1 MSPRDVKELE
11 AFLQERQSRA
21 RIVRLDRD
29 TTTVASAAEALGVS
43 PDRIVKSL
51 VFIAGEEPVLV
62 IAAGP
67 DRVDRRRLAEIFGL
81 PSGKVRLAT
90 PEEVLAATGYP
101 VGGVPPV
108 GHARPI
114 KVYIDRRVAQAPTT
128 VFGGGGAGRV
138 LLEIEPAELIRLT
151 GAQIIDLT

>member
-81 PSGKVRLAT
+81 PSGQVRLAT
-90 PEEVLAATGYP
+90 PEAVLAATGYP

>member
-43 PDRIVKSL
+43 PERVIKSL
-51 VFIAGEEPVLV
+51 VFIAGDEPVVV
-62 IAAGP
+62 IAGGP
-67 DRVDRRRLAEIFGL
+67 NRVDRRRLADILGL
-81 PSGKVRLAT
+81 APGKVRLAT
-90 PEEVLAATGYP
+90 PDEVLAATGYP

-108 GHARPI
+108 GHPRPV
-114 KVYIDRRVAQAPTT
+114 KVYIDRRVAEAPTT
-128 VFGGGGAGRV
+128 VFGGGGADRV
-138 LLEIEPAELIRLT
+138 LLEIEPGELIRLT
-151 GAQIIDLT
+151 GAEIIDLT

>member
-128 VFGGGGAGRV
+128 VFGGGGADRV

>member
-90 PEEVLAATGYP
+90 PEAVLAATGYP